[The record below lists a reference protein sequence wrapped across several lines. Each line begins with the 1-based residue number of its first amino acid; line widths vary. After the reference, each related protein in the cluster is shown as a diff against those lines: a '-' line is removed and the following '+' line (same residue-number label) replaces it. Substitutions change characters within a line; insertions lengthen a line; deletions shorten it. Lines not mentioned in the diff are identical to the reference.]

1 MNNFPVQ
8 RDGSKR
14 AEMASRQTTTDLH
27 QVSTSG
33 YPMPPTELLIKQEL
47 ICEWYSGDRYEYYP
61 LGDYVVMAPAVCGG
75 RPTFK
80 YTRIE
85 ATGALNLI
93 AAGYTLEQIAQR
105 FEVPPQAIAEALRI
119 AALHLKEWKFAA

>member
-1 MNNFPVQ
+1 M
-8 RDGSKR
+8 
-14 AEMASRQTTTDLH
+14 ESRKTIPDLH
-27 QVSTSG
+27 KVSNG
-33 YPMPPTELLIKQEL
+33 AQPLPPDELLIKQAL
-47 ICEWYSGDRYEYYP
+47 ISEWRGDDLYEYYP

-85 ATGALNLI
+85 ANGALNLI

-119 AALHLKEWKFAA
+119 AALHLREWKLAA

>member
-1 MNNFPVQ
+1 ME
-8 RDGSKR
+8 S
-14 AEMASRQTTTDLH
+14 SQTIIDLH
-27 QVSTSG
+27 KVNNLVQPLRV
-33 YPMPPTELLIKQEL
+33 PELPIKKEL
-47 ICEWYSGDRYEYYP
+47 VCEWYGSDRYEYYP

-85 ATGALNLI
+85 ANGALNLM

-105 FEVPPQAIAEALRI
+105 FEVPPQAIAEALRL
-119 AALHLKEWKFAA
+119 AALHLREWKFAA

>member
-1 MNNFPVQ
+1 MEF
-8 RDGSKR
+8 
-14 AEMASRQTTTDLH
+14 RQTTTEPREINNSAQPL
-27 QVSTSG
+27 SL
-33 YPMPPTELLIKQEL
+33 PELSPQKEL
-47 ICEWYSGDRYEYYP
+47 ISEWYGGERYEYYP

-85 ATGALNLI
+85 ANGALNLM

-119 AALHLKEWKFAA
+119 AALQLREWKLAA